1 MIDDEL
7 KYVYCSNNPD
17 IFSDL
22 VVAIYEQA
30 MDDYIKSI
38 ETLSRLLHKSRA
50 DLTKDNLYKIIE
62 AERLMN
68 DVDIFLK
75 KNLYNISE
83 ECCKAIYKKL
93 HSYLDNRFMVVDY
106 VYGKGKIWKDY
117 QERLSGKRPRKLEVS
132 YTRSKN

>member
-7 KYVYCSNNPD
+7 KYVYCSSNPEV
-17 IFSDL
+17 FSEL

-30 MDDYIKSI
+30 IDDYTKSI
-38 ETLSRLLHKSRA
+38 ETLSKLLHKRR
-50 DLTKDNLYKIIE
+50 DNLTKDNLYKIIE

-83 ECCKAIYKKL
+83 DCCKAIYKKL
-93 HSYLDNRFMVVDY
+93 HSYLDNRFMVTDY

-132 YTRSKN
+132 YTRSHS

>member
-1 MIDDEL
+1 MVINMIDDV

-17 IFSDL
+17 IISDL

-38 ETLSRLLHKSRA
+38 ETLSRLLHKNKD
-50 DLTKDNLYKIIE
+50 DLTKDNLYRINE
-62 AERLMN
+62 AERLML

-75 KNLYNISE
+75 KHLYNISE
-83 ECCKAIYKKL
+83 DTCKAIYKKL

-106 VYGKGKIWKDY
+106 VYGKGTIWKDY
-117 QERLSGKRPRKLEVS
+117 QERLSGKLPHKLEV
-132 YTRSKN
+132 RSTQ

>member
-17 IFSDL
+17 IFSEL

-30 MDDYIKSI
+30 MDDYTKSI
-38 ETLSRLLHKSRA
+38 ETLSRR
-50 DLTKDNLYKIIE
+50 DNLTKDNLYKIIE
-62 AERLMN
+62 AERLMH

-93 HSYLDNRFMVVDY
+93 HTYLDNRFMVVDY
-106 VYGKGKIWKDY
+106 VYGKGTIWKDY
-117 QERLSGKRPRKLEVS
+117 QERLSGKRPRKLEVKS
-132 YTRSKN
+132 TRSHS

>member
-17 IFSDL
+17 IFSEL

-30 MDDYIKSI
+30 IDDYTKSI
-38 ETLSRLLHKSRA
+38 ETLSRLLHKKRKS
-50 DLTKDNLYKIIE
+50 LSKDNLYKIIE
-62 AERLMN
+62 AERLMH

-117 QERLSGKRPRKLEVS
+117 QERLSGKRPRKLEVRS
-132 YTRSKN
+132 TRSHN

>member
-1 MIDDEL
+1 MIDDEF

-17 IFSDL
+17 IFSEL

-30 MDDYIKSI
+30 MDDYTKSI
-38 ETLSRLLHKSRA
+38 ETLSRLLHKRR
-50 DLTKDNLYKIIE
+50 DNLTKDNLYKIIE
-62 AERLMN
+62 AERLMH
-68 DVDIFLK
+68 DVDIFLR

>member
-7 KYVYCSNNPD
+7 KYVYCSNNPEV
-17 IFSDL
+17 FSEL

-38 ETLSRLLHKSRA
+38 ETLSRLLHKRR
-50 DLTKDNLYKIIE
+50 DNLTKDNLYKIIE
-62 AERLMN
+62 CERLMH

-106 VYGKGKIWKDY
+106 VYGRGNIWQDY
-117 QERLSGKRPRKLEVS
+117 QERLSGKRPHKVVAS

>member
-7 KYVYCSNNPD
+7 KYVYCSSNPEV
-17 IFSDL
+17 FSEL

-30 MDDYIKSI
+30 IDDYIKSI
-38 ETLSRLLHKSRA
+38 ETLSRLLHKRRET
-50 DLTKDNLYKIIE
+50 LTKDNLYKIIE
-62 AERLMN
+62 AERLMH

-83 ECCKAIYKKL
+83 SCCKEIYKKL
-93 HSYLDNRFMVVDY
+93 HSYLDNRFMVTDY
-106 VYGKGKIWKDY
+106 VYGKGTIWKDY
-117 QERLSGKRPRKLEVS
+117 QERLSGKRPHKVVTS

>member
-17 IFSDL
+17 IFSEL

-38 ETLSRLLHKSRA
+38 ETLSRLLHKKREN
-50 DLTKDNLYKIIE
+50 LTKDNFYKIIE
-62 AERLMN
+62 AERLMH

-93 HSYLDNRFMVVDY
+93 HSYLDNRFMVTDY

-132 YTRSKN
+132 CIRSHS

>member
-17 IFSDL
+17 IFSEL
-22 VVAIYEQA
+22 IVAIYEQA

-38 ETLSRLLHKSRA
+38 ETLSRLLHKRRET
-50 DLTKDNLYKIIE
+50 LTKDNLYKIIE
-62 AERLMN
+62 AERLMH
-68 DVDIFLK
+68 DVDIFLGK
-75 KNLYNISE
+75 HLYNISE
-83 ECCKAIYKKL
+83 DCCKAIYKKL

-117 QERLSGKRPRKLEVS
+117 QERSSGKRPQKLVVS
-132 YTRSKN
+132 YTRSHS

>member
-1 MIDDEL
+1 MINDEL

-38 ETLSRLLHKSRA
+38 ETLSRLLHKRRET
-50 DLTKDNLYKIIE
+50 LTKDNLYKIIE
-62 AERLMN
+62 AERLMH

-75 KNLYNISE
+75 KHLYNISE
-83 ECCKAIYKKL
+83 DCCKAIYKKL

-106 VYGKGKIWKDY
+106 VYGKGTIWKDY
-117 QERLSGKRPRKLEVS
+117 QERLSGKRPRKLEVKN
-132 YTRSKN
+132 TRSHS

>member
-17 IFSDL
+17 IFSEL

-30 MDDYIKSI
+30 IDDYIKSI
-38 ETLSRLLHKSRA
+38 ETLSRLLHKKR
-50 DLTKDNLYKIIE
+50 DNLTKDNLYKIIE
-62 AERLMN
+62 AERLMH
-68 DVDIFLK
+68 DVDIFLGK
-75 KNLYNISE
+75 HLYNISE
-83 ECCKAIYKKL
+83 DCCKEIYKKL

-117 QERLSGKRPRKLEVS
+117 QEKLSGKRPRKLEVS

>member
-17 IFSDL
+17 IFSEL

-30 MDDYIKSI
+30 MDDYTKSI
-38 ETLSRLLHKSRA
+38 ETLSRLLHKRR
-50 DLTKDNLYKIIE
+50 DNLTKDNLYKIIE
-62 AERLMN
+62 AERLMH

-83 ECCKAIYKKL
+83 SCCKEIYKKL
-93 HSYLDNRFMVVDY
+93 HSYLDNRFMVTDY
-106 VYGKGKIWKDY
+106 VYGKGTIWKDY
-117 QERLSGKRPRKLEVS
+117 QERLSGKRPRKLEVRS
-132 YTRSKN
+132 TR

>member
-7 KYVYCSNNPD
+7 KYVYCNNSPEV
-17 IFSDL
+17 FSEL

-38 ETLSRLLHKSRA
+38 ETLSRLLHKKRES
-50 DLTKDNLYKIIE
+50 LTKDNLYKIIE
-62 AERLMN
+62 AERLMH

-75 KNLYNISE
+75 KHYYNISE
-83 ECCKAIYKKL
+83 DVCKAIYKKL

>member
-17 IFSDL
+17 IFSEL

-38 ETLSRLLHKSRA
+38 ETLSRLLHKRR
-50 DLTKDNLYKIIE
+50 DNLTKDNLYKIIE